1 MHLVETYALS
11 CGARIDKPLIYEKY
25 FPLPTEKYISFQP
38 FSGAASK
45 NYDFWQEVIAILF
58 PVLKKEGISILQ
70 LGGKEEKPFNGCLN
84 IAGNTNLGQASYVI
98 ARSELHLGADSFG
111 AHTASAFSKKIVAIY
126 SNNIVKN
133 VQPYW
138 SDNEDVI
145 LLEPKRATK
154 PTFSLEESPKT
165 INTIKPE
172 VIAESVCKLLKID
185 FQKPYETVFIGERY
199 GDEDYYVFVPDV
211 LHPIMNPPAPIELRM
226 DYHFDEDILEAQLRT
241 CPCGIITSKPISLD
255 LFKTYRKH
263 LGHLFYEVTEDDD
276 PKFAK
281 AAKNMGL
288 KIVLITRL
296 SNEEIESKKLNYLDI
311 GKINVV
317 VEPDKKLIKKI
328 KNSSDLFYKSN
339 KVIMSD
345 KKRYSSY
352 PKYKKDIACNGNFEP
367 LDSSSRFF
375 DDLDHYHIV
384 KLLD

>member
-172 VIAESVCKLLKID
+172 IIANA
-185 FQKPYETVFIGERY
+185 T
-199 GDEDYYVFVPDV
+199 
-211 LHPIMNPPAPIELRM
+211 IEL
-226 DYHFDEDILEAQLRT
+226 LN
-241 CPCGIITSKPISLD
+241 
-255 LFKTYRKH
+255 KT
-263 LGHLFYEVTEDDD
+263 D
-276 PKFAK
+276 
-281 AAKNMGL
+281 
-288 KIVLITRL
+288 
-296 SNEEIESKKLNYLDI
+296 
-311 GKINVV
+311 
-317 VEPDKKLIKKI
+317 
-328 KNSSDLFYKSN
+328 
-339 KVIMSD
+339 
-345 KKRYSSY
+345 
-352 PKYKKDIACNGNFEP
+352 
-367 LDSSSRFF
+367 
-375 DDLDHYHIV
+375 
-384 KLLD
+384 